1 MVLTILIKF
10 AVILILYVVM
20 TRFFNFIKDYK
31 NIELPI
37 KNAIASEFFIQT
49 VNATFMNILPLYMTR
64 KGFTDKEIAL
74 FITFR
79 FVGVFI
85 LALPLGRLIK
95 ERKLMPFF
103 YLSNVCVP
111 FFGIAIIL
119 SIAFH
124 LKTLTLVSL
133 ILWGASFTFM
143 QIPIFPF
150 ILRNVKKNNQT
161 AAISLSYSTW
171 SFGGIVSGIIIALLD
186 FINPVF
192 FDEQFILLLFS
203 ILGFGGLFFLKR
215 IKNFDEIAVEEEK
228 IKNGVLPIKRKTDWP
243 LVLKALLPTLIIATG
258 AGLTIPFISLFFDK
272 VHHLGKGGFSV
283 LSFVASLLVA
293 YFAMLVPKIKEKI
306 GYKIAIPSTQ
316 SLAVISLVALA
327 TTQYYSQYSIAI
339 IIASACYLLRQ
350 PLMNMAGPMT
360 SELVLNY
367 VGRNNREITSALTSA
382 IWSGSWVLSGFM
394 VTVLFAYDFTFG
406 NIFLITS
413 LLYAFGVV
421 LYYFLILDYSKRE
434 EKGLIEE

>member
-1 MVLTILIKF
+1 
-10 AVILILYVVM
+10 M
-20 TRFFNFIKDYK
+20 TRIFSFIKDYK
-31 NIELPI
+31 KLELPI
-37 KNAIASEFFIQT
+37 KNAIASEFFIQM

-64 KGFTDKEIAL
+64 KGFSDSEIAL

-79 FVGVFI
+79 FIGVFV
-85 LALPLGRLIK
+85 LALPLGKYIK
-95 ERKLMPFF
+95 GKKVIPLFF
-103 YLSNVCVP
+103 LSNICVP
-111 FFGIAIIL
+111 LFGIAIIL
-119 SIAFH
+119 SIAFQI
-124 LKTLTLVSL
+124 KWLTLVTL

-143 QIPIFPF
+143 QIPIFPY
-150 ILRNVKKNNQT
+150 ILRNAKKSNQT

-171 SFGGIVSGIIIALLD
+171 SFGGIISGIVIAVLD

-203 ILGFGGLFFLKR
+203 IAGFGGIFFLRR
-215 IKNFDEIAVEEEK
+215 IKQFDEVAAEPDPEK
-228 IKNGVLPIKRKTDWP
+228 EIPKKLNGKTEWKI
-243 LVLKALLPTLIIATG
+243 VLKALLPTLIIATG

-272 VHHLGKGGFSV
+272 VHHVGKGGFSL
-283 LSFVASLLVA
+283 LSFIASLLVA

-306 GYKIAIPSTQ
+306 GYKIAIPTTQ

-327 TTQYYSQYSIAI
+327 TTQYYSHYSIAL
-339 IIASACYLLRQ
+339 IIASVCYLLRQ

-360 SELVLNY
+360 SELVLTY

-394 VTVLFAYDFTFG
+394 VTILFAYDFSFG

-421 LYYFLILDYSKRE
+421 LYYLLILDYAKKE
-434 EKGLIEE
+434 EQGLIDE

>member
-1 MVLTILIKF
+1 MIRPLSFIL
-10 AVILILYVVM
+10 
-20 TRFFNFIKDYK
+20 DYK
-31 NIELPI
+31 KIEGPI
-37 KNAIASEFFIQT
+37 KNAIAAEFFIQA

-79 FVGVFI
+79 FIGVFV
-85 LALPLGRLIK
+85 LALPLGKLIK
-95 ERKLMPFF
+95 GRKVMPLF
-103 YLSNVCVP
+103 YLSNICVP
-111 FFGIAIIL
+111 LFGIAIIL
-119 SIAFH
+119 SIAFQ
-124 LKTLTLVSL
+124 LKLMTLITLV
-133 ILWGASFTFM
+133 LWGASFTFM

-150 ILRNVKKNNQT
+150 ILRNSKKANQT

-171 SFGGIVSGIIIALLD
+171 SFGGIISGIVIAVLD
-186 FINPVF
+186 FINPII

-203 ILGFGGLFFLKR
+203 LVGFGGLIFLKR
-215 IKNFDEIAVEEEK
+215 IKNFNEIAVEEEPEKK
-228 IKNGVLPIKRKTDWP
+228 IKSSVKKTEWGI
-243 LVLKALLPTLIIATG
+243 VMKALWPTLIIATG

-272 VHHLGKGGFSV
+272 VHHLGKGGFSL
-283 LSFVASLLVA
+283 LSFTASLLVA

-306 GYKIAIPSTQ
+306 GYKIAIPTTQ
-316 SLAVISLVALA
+316 SLAVVSLVALA
-327 TTQYYSQYSIAI
+327 TTQYYSQYPIAI
-339 IIASACYLLRQ
+339 TIASLCYLLRQ

-382 IWSGSWVLSGFM
+382 IWSGSWVVSGFM
-394 VTVLFAYDFTFG
+394 VTVLFAYNFSFG

-421 LYYFLILDYSKRE
+421 LYYLLILDYNRKE